1 MDRKMIYQCTCA
13 TKKNLDYL
21 LFLEFRMITLVK
33 GGGALTLNWIKYSY
47 ILYLFLSLQLYCRFM
62 FQGYH
67 PVRSYDL
74 RRNH

>member
-33 GGGALTLNWIKYSY
+33 GGGGSNTKLDKIFIY
-47 ILYLFLSLQLYCRFM
+47 IISLSLFTTIL
-62 FQGYH
+62 
-67 PVRSYDL
+67 
-74 RRNH
+74 